1 MLASRSPFL
10 GNAIGEGGLAGLS
23 AYGSA
28 EEKDRKAAEDAQK
41 LSLEAKQAAN
51 AQALSTYNVNHKGD
65 MTDYQEAEIALE
77 KQKQAQGFK
86 PTWSVISEAVD
97 PDTGL
102 SKKTYGWV
110 DPNKK
115 VITDASGKPI
125 AASTSPAP
133 TSQPPQLG
141 ADGSR

>member
-1 MLASRSPFL
+1 
-10 GNAIGEGGLAGLS
+10 
-23 AYGSA
+23 
-28 EEKDRKAAEDAQK
+28 
-41 LSLEAKQAAN
+41 
-51 AQALSTYNVNHKGD
+51 

-86 PTWSVISEAVD
+86 PTWRVISEAVD

-125 AASTSPAP
+125 AASIVTRPYVSTSA
-133 TSQPPQLG
+133 T
-141 ADGSR
+141 RC